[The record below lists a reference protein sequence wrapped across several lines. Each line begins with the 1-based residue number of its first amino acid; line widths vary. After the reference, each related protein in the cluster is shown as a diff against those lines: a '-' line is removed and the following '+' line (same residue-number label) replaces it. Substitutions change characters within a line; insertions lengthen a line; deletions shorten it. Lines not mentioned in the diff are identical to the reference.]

1 MTRISSRKALVLTAF
16 LISASL
22 AHSDTGLR
30 HSISDLIAATQKLQS
45 FYSTSCKSGDSDAC
59 DIAMLDDAYIDTLRV
74 EQKHIHNSKVQDAL
88 DEAGER
94 ISDAR
99 KALTGDD

>member
-1 MTRISSRKALVLTAF
+1 MTRISLRRALLLAAF

-30 HSISDLIAATQKLQS
+30 RSISDLIAATQKLQS
-45 FYSTSCKSGDSDAC
+45 FYSASCKSGDSDAC
-59 DIAMLDDAYIDTLRV
+59 DIAKLDDAFIEILQV
-74 EQKHIHNSKVQDAL
+74 EQKHLHNSKVQSAL
-88 DEAGER
+88 DEAGEQ

-99 KALTGDD
+99 NALTGDD